1 MMSALPVQ
9 QRPVALPVNFEG
21 IPASLKKRPQWLL
34 WQYESDGKRWTKVPK
49 QSNGRHAST
58 KNPDT
63 WATFDKVRDEYQ
75 TGEFDGIGIVL
86 VNGLFGIDFDHVLD
100 ANRNPEA
107 WADEVLR
114 QFPGTYVERSPSG
127 DGLHLFGLG
136 ELVECGKAGPGNRL
150 ECYDQKSP
158 RYFTMTGHEFRSG
171 YDVTEQ
177 QEGQNWLHEHYYSQ
191 STEPIDSNVV
201 ELVQPQ
207 GKVLTDDEIIE
218 RASHI
223 GDGERFR
230 KLFYDGHCVDHPSA
244 SEADLALC
252 NMFARFTRDADQI
265 DGLFR
270 RSALY
275 REKWNEPHTAG
286 QTYGETT
293 ISKALTGENAAKQV
307 EAAVPRTG
315 GFVRAADAMAEST
328 TVDWLIDGVMEQGTS
343 CMLFG
348 ASGSGKSFVAIDWS
362 CCIATGT
369 DWHDQEVEPGAV
381 FYIVGEGQKGFN
393 RRLFAWEKAND
404 VSLQTAPLYLWQC
417 PVPLSD
423 PTSVKQL
430 ADDIAKVASENVPPR
445 MIVIDTLARN
455 IGGADENSN
464 RDMGVL
470 MNLLD
475 VHLRI
480 RFNASVVIVHHSGNG
495 DKDRLRGASGLTGAV
510 DYEYRVDKKGDD
522 RSLVCKKNKE
532 GEEGAE
538 YQFRI
543 ERVPLDDG
551 MSSAALVMLDATS
564 KKAAGA
570 KLRSPS
576 RTCLSVLANMAD
588 ACGVVPGDELRKA
601 DGFCAPGLIVPKE
614 KWKEESINAGI
625 TKSTSDDAKRKAF
638 ERAFDQLVNEAN
650 LVGIYGDYVWLK

>member
-9 QRPVALPVNFEG
+9 QKPVALPVNFEG

-34 WQYESDGKRWTKVPK
+34 WQYEYDGKRWTKVPK

-100 ANRNPEA
+100 ANCNPAA

-127 DGLHLFGLG
+127 DGLHLVGLG

-150 ECYDQKSP
+150 ECYDHKSA
-158 RYFTMTGHEFRSG
+158 RYFTMTGHEFRDG
-171 YDVTEQ
+171 YEVTEQ
-177 QEGQNWLHEHYYSQ
+177 HDGQNWLHEHY
-191 STEPIDSNVV
+191 PVASNVV
-201 ELVQPQ
+201 ELVQPN
-207 GKVLTDDEIIE
+207 VRAALTDDEIIE
-218 RASHI
+218 RASRI

-230 KLFYDGHCVDHPSA
+230 KLFYHTDLSDYPSA

-270 RSALY
+270 RSTLF
-275 REKWNEPHTAG
+275 RGKWDELHTAG
-286 QTYGETT
+286 QTYGQTT

-315 GFVRAADAMAEST
+315 GFVRAADAMAETT
-328 TVDWLIDGVMEQGTS
+328 TVDWLIDGVMEQGTT

-348 ASGSGKSFVAIDWS
+348 ASASGKSFVAIDWS

-369 DWHDQEVEPGAV
+369 DWHGQDVAPGAV

-423 PTSVKQL
+423 PASVKQL
-430 ADDIAKVASENVPPR
+430 ADDIAKVASENEPPR

-464 RDMGVL
+464 RDMGLL

-475 VHLRI
+475 THLRI
-480 RFNASVVIVHHSGNG
+480 PFNATIVIVHHSGNG

-551 MSSAALVMLDATS
+551 MSSASLVMLDATS

-570 KLRSPS
+570 KLSDAQKK
-576 RTCLSVLANMAD
+576 CLHVLRDITDIHGVEPPDELKATGPMYPPL
-588 ACGVVPGDELRKA
+588 VVPKS
-601 DGFCAPGLIVPKE
+601 
-614 KWKEESINAGI
+614 KWKQESIDAGI
-625 TKSTSDDAKRKAF
+625 SKGDVDGKR
-638 ERAFDQLVNEAN
+638 RAFDRAYDKLVNNAN
-650 LVGIYGDYVWLK
+650 LVGTFGDYVWLK